1 MTQKNNVTQ
10 TPRRIS
16 RRRFLGLAA
25 AGVLAACNPVE
36 SPLAAPAPSEVKEP
50 AQGGAKEPAP
60 TAPPAPADNP
70 VPTATPTAAP
80 AAAPVATGRPEVIKI
95 YPDGP
100 SRVIRARHAGVWSGE
115 TMNPEALNQLLD
127 ASITKLTG
135 LNDAREAWSALF
147 KPTEKIA
154 IKVNAS
160 TFDSTHI
167 PLVMAIAGRLQN
179 AGVPAEQI
187 VIFDRNSLELEQADY
202 TINKD
207 GPGVRVYGTDGNY
220 TGGWKLLEEKIKLS
234 NILLNCDALINVPVL
249 KIAHGPGTS
258 FGMKNHYG
266 AFDSP
271 FMFHEP
277 KFGRSIAELNAL
289 TPIKERT
296 RLVIGDILTPTSH
309 KDLYSGYEIVGLN
322 DTMLMSFDPVAQEAI
337 GLQIAVDSL
346 TAAGQDSK
354 MTVKQATPWLE
365 NSAALGLGTN
375 DSKNMEVVEVK
386 LS

>member
-1 MTQKNNVTQ
+1 MTRQLKIQLNTH
-10 TPRRIS
+10 PAGFS
-16 RRRFLGLAA
+16 RRQFIKMAVA
-25 AGVLAACNPVE
+25 AGLMAGCAPV
-36 SPLAAPAPSEVKEP
+36 SPSPVSQP
-50 AQGGAKEPAP
+50 AQSGGAATSPPSTNTPLPAA
-60 TAPPAPADNP
+60 TS
-70 VPTATPTAAP
+70 TPTTIAVSTGARP
-80 AAAPVATGRPEVIKI
+80 AVIKI

-100 SRVIRARHAGVWSGE
+100 SRVIRVRHPGVWSGE
-115 TMNPEALNQLLD
+115 TMNPEALKQLLD

-154 IKVNAS
+154 IKVNAIS
-160 TFDSTHI
+160 FDSTHI

-179 AGVPAEQI
+179 VGVPAEQI
-187 VIFDRNSLELEQADY
+187 VVFDRDSFELQQAGY

-207 GPGVRVYGTDGNY
+207 GPGVRVYGTDGGY

-249 KIAHGPGTS
+249 KIASGPGLS

-266 AFDSP
+266 TFDSP
-271 FMFHEP
+271 VMFHNL
-277 KFGRSIAELNAL
+277 KFERSIAELNAL
-289 TPIKERT
+289 APIKERT

-309 KDLYSGYEIVGLN
+309 NDLYSYQIVGLN
-322 DTMLMSFDPVAQEAI
+322 DTLLMSFDPVVQEAI
-337 GLQIAVDSL
+337 GLQIAVDTL
-346 TAAGQDSK
+346 TAAGKDSK
-354 MTVKQATPWLE
+354 MTIKQATPWLE

-375 DSKNMEVVEVK
+375 NPKNIDIVEVK